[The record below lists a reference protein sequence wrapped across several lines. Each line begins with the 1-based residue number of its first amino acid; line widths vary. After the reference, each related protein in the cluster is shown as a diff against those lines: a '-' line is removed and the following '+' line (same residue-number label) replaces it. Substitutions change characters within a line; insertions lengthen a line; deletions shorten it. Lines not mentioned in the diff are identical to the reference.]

1 MSLTLA
7 DVHRALEKQH
17 GGVGQKGAADP
28 WELLLWENVADLVSD
43 DRRAQAF
50 RSLEREIGLA
60 PEKILA
66 TDRTRL
72 AGVIA
77 DGGMLPDLR
86 ADKVLAC
93 ARVVTKMGGVEALRA
108 LVTKG
113 DVQAAYDA
121 LQVFPSIGGPGAD
134 RLLLLLHRKKKLA
147 PESNALRVMSR
158 LGWVEETA
166 SYSTTYRNAN
176 EALRPQLPDDWKT
189 LVSMHQLLK
198 VHGQEVCKP
207 KKPRCASCPL
217 AAGCPRRGLD

>member
-1 MSLTLA
+1 
-7 DVHRALEKQH
+7 
-17 GGVGQKGAADP
+17 
-28 WELLLWENVADLVSD
+28 
-43 DRRAQAF
+43 
-50 RSLEREIGLA
+50 
-60 PEKILA
+60 
-66 TDRTRL
+66 
-72 AGVIA
+72 
-77 DGGMLPDLR
+77 
-86 ADKVLAC
+86 
-93 ARVVTKMGGVEALRA
+93 
-108 LVTKG
+108 
-113 DVQAAYDA
+113 
-121 LQVFPSIGGPGAD
+121 VFPSIGGPGAD

-198 VHGQEVCKP
+198 VHGQQVCKP